1 MWSAT
6 LGQLFELSFDN
17 VLESEFANFL
27 NGLGSLYYLRFW
39 VDHIEFQ
46 LYLGLKKTS
55 FRYYTRVLY
64 MKTNTDHTNNSILF
78 ETYFDEPIESTV
90 GSRGRRNW
98 IKLPISDAIEMRRLI
113 VLLADD
119 D

>member
-1 MWSAT
+1 MHFKYI
-6 LGQLFELSFDN
+6 LG
-17 VLESEFANFL
+17 
-27 NGLGSLYYLRFW
+27 
-39 VDHIEFQ
+39 IENIE
-46 LYLGLKKTS
+46 KKSS

-78 ETYFDEPIESTV
+78 EAYFDQPIESTV